1 MGCIFRVTYGVTS
14 MSAWQGGDVGRPQVE
29 FRLGEQPYAPP
40 KSHQSRQRRRRLPG
54 FFLLLL
60 ASVAILCPTR
70 SSASANASNTVV
82 RFQIQRGTNDLGGM
96 DVELFDQD
104 KPETVR
110 NFLLYVRSG
119 AYSNSFLHRCGP
131 GFIVQGGGF
140 SMTNPLGTNRF
151 STYLTVTNDGRLT
164 NEFLVGAHLSNTFGT
179 LAMAK
184 IGNDPNSAVSQ
195 WYFNLGDNSAN
206 LDNQNGGF
214 TVFGRVRESTNT
226 NEGTQ
231 VLQHF
236 NTLSTNAGI
245 VNLGTLLGSSYQ
257 VFNGLPVA
265 YTNTV
270 SRVPTNRELY
280 YVQISILNDTNQP
293 GQFPPTVSLL
303 SPPPNSLFT
312 NQAVTIRGTARD
324 DVDVARVVYQL
335 QGGPLEIATG
345 ATNWE
350 ASLSPAPGVN
360 TVTVESIDWDGN
372 RSTNA
377 ASVTFLYV
385 VEVPLELQVIGPGS
399 VAGATNG
406 QILKA
411 GAFYTLTA
419 TPANGYVFDSWT
431 GALTSTSPT

>member
-214 TVFGRVRESTNT
+214 TVFGRLVRGTN
-226 NEGTQ
+226 
-231 VLQHF
+231 VLNIF
-236 NTLSTNAGI
+236 NAISQANGI
-245 VNLGTLLGSSYQ
+245 VDLRKFYG
-257 VFNGLPVA
+257 
-265 YTNTV
+265 TNTV
-270 SRVPTNRELY
+270 T
-280 YVQISILNDTNQP
+280 
-293 GQFPPTVSLL
+293 
-303 SPPPNSLFT
+303 SLF
-312 NQAVTIRGTARD
+312 
-324 DVDVARVVYQL
+324 
-335 QGGPLEIATG
+335 
-345 ATNWE
+345 
-350 ASLSPAPGVN
+350 
-360 TVTVESIDWDGN
+360 
-372 RSTNA
+372 
-377 ASVTFLYV
+377 
-385 VEVPLELQVIGPGS
+385 
-399 VAGATNG
+399 
-406 QILKA
+406 
-411 GAFYTLTA
+411 
-419 TPANGYVFDSWT
+419 
-431 GALTSTSPT
+431 